1 MPSLG
6 LNSAAQ
12 SGTAVVNFRGPYETE
27 AQARAAA
34 ARVYAAA
41 HASTRRGVMTEQ
53 NHRLLCEAIG
63 ATGTELGG
71 YDHRI
76 VQWMA
81 GWEPQVC
88 AVIAGIITRAH
99 AAGLAGTPVTALRL
113 VAGGGEHAG
122 TPQCMICGVAHNGRC
137 ALTERHVESMRLRGQ
152 TPNTVYQRRRF
163 LVRLSA
169 ALPVP
174 AIGATRADL
183 LQWRAGLTCG
193 DAAVR
198 TNVFHCHSVYKWLVE
213 DGARHDDPSARIP
226 IPARPRAVPRP
237 IGEAELLLALD
248 TAPPRLRPWFVLAG
262 WLGLRCIE
270 IARLRGEN
278 VLTDSGVPMLIVAG
292 DATKHGC
299 AERALPL
306 TPFVLGELRAY
317 GLPSRGWVFRRM
329 DGRPGPVPPW
339 MVSQLCRE
347 HLHSLGIRASL
358 HLLRHR
364 AATMALRGTNDLAAV
379 QRLLGHS
386 SPVTTQ
392 NYALLDDAAVA
403 AAVEA
408 IPAPPQFPGRR
419 KANRPRGRLT

>member
-1 MPSLG
+1 M
-6 LNSAAQ
+6 
-12 SGTAVVNFRGPYETE
+12 TA
-27 AQARAAA
+27 
-34 ARVYAAA
+34 
-41 HASTRRGVMTEQ
+41 
-53 NHRLLCEAIG
+53 
-63 ATGTELGG
+63 
-71 YDHRI
+71 
-76 VQWMA
+76 
-81 GWEPQVC
+81 
-88 AVIAGIITRAH
+88 
-99 AAGLAGTPVTALRL
+99 PVLRL

-122 TPQCMICGVAHNGRC
+122 TPQCMVCAVAHNGRC

-198 TNVFHCHSVYKWLVE
+198 TNVFHCHSVYKW
-213 DGARHDDPSARIP
+213 
-226 IPARPRAVPRP
+226 RA
-237 IGEAELLLALD
+237 
-248 TAPPRLRPWFVLAG
+248 LRGGTYLSRG
-262 WLGLRCIE
+262 TNNSEQLMRCIE

-278 VLTDSGVPMLIVAG
+278 VLTDSGVPMLIVAS

-299 AERALPL
+299 GERALPL

-364 AATMALRGTNDLAAV
+364 AATMALRGTHDLAAV

-386 SPVTTQ
+386 SPVTTLI
-392 NYALLDDAAVA
+392 YAALDDDAVA

-419 KANRPRGRLT
+419 KGNRHCPGGR